1 LRAKVYDGAV
11 VPVARAPVY
20 PLLSWEPVPMRSFIR
35 HALPAAVLALPLSAL
50 AAEPVVPADP
60 AAPAIAKKEAKGEA
74 PAKHAKDLEK
84 TKQAAA
90 ENITVVSVEGM
101 MCAAC
106 QAKVKA
112 ALEKVDGVKHVKAVS
127 AAGKAYVSL
136 KPKAELTQ
144 DAAVKAL
151 AELKEFKVT
160 GVAKAKIEKS
170 EKPEKGGSAPAAA
183 KKMQA
188 LKEDNN

>member
-1 LRAKVYDGAV
+1 
-11 VPVARAPVY
+11 
-20 PLLSWEPVPMRSFIR
+20 MRSFIR

-160 GVAKAKIEKS
+160 GVAKAKSEKS